1 MTNASQELTR
11 KVLQSDPALLA
22 KAIMT
27 PVPDGPRLETFDP
40 LQMAQAIEY
49 ELNRCA
55 AVGWPKINI
64 TMTVEDAAL
73 VAAYLRRASKTV
85 R

>member
-1 MTNASQELTR
+1 MQQLGQQQ
-11 KVLQSDPALLA
+11 KA
-22 KAIMT
+22 KLVEQMIAAGGRIG
-27 PVPDGPRLETFDP
+27 PLPDGPRLATFDA

-64 TMTVEDAAL
+64 TMSTEDAAL
-73 VAAYLRRASKTV
+73 VAAYLRRASSTV